1 MMLVHF
7 PLMTYEHLGPHSTQD
22 LRAPDCG
29 VLMSHTPPH
38 PAAHLWPIG
47 LGLSAQISRRALHDE
62 LRQALGYGGQGLAKP
77 KR

>member
-1 MMLVHF
+1 
-7 PLMTYEHLGPHSTQD
+7 MTYEPLGSHIAHD
-22 LRAPDCG
+22 LRALRLRRINGP
-29 VLMSHTPPH
+29 HTPWR
-38 PAAHLWPIG
+38 AVHLWPIG